1 MALVIFDL
9 DNTLIAGD
17 SDHAWGEFLVERQ
30 IVDADYYKAKND
42 QFYQDYQSGGLKIE
56 DYLAFALEPLANNS
70 LNDLLAW
77 REEFLVEKILPLMLP
92 KAKAL
97 ISKHRKQG
105 DYLLIITA
113 TNHFV
118 TERIA
123 KLLEVDDIIAT
134 NPEQNDKGFTGKVAG
149 TPSFKEGKITRLNSW
164 LSQQNHSMEGAYFY
178 SDSHNDLPLLELVD
192 FPIAVDPDEI
202 LRVHCEKHNWPIWT
216 LRDHEKDGD

>member
-17 SDHAWGEFLVERQ
+17 SDHAWGEFLVERK
-30 IVDADYYKAKND
+30 IVDAEYYQTKND
-42 QFYQDYQSGGLKIE
+42 QFFQDYQSGNLIIE
-56 DYLAFALEPLANNS
+56 EYLAFALEPLANNT
-70 LNDLLAW
+70 LEDLLSW
-77 REEFLVEKILPLMLP
+77 REAFLTEKILPLMLP

-97 ISKHRKQG
+97 IEKHRKQG

-123 KLLEVDDIIAT
+123 KILEVDDLIAT
-134 NPEQNDKGFTGKVAG
+134 EPEKDSLGFTGKIAG
-149 TPSFKEGKITRLNSW
+149 TPSFKEGKIIRLNDW
-164 LSQQNHSMEGAYFY
+164 LKNHNHSMTGSYFY

-192 FPIAVDPDEI
+192 NPVAVDPDDT
-202 LRVHCEKHNWPIWT
+202 LRAYCEKNKWPVQT
-216 LRDHEKDGD
+216 LRNT